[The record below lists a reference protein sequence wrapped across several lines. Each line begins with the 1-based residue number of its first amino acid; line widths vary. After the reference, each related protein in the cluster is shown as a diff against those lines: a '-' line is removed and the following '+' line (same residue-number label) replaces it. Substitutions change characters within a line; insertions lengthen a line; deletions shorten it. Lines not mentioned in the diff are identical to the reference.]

1 LAANPGGRPPDAR
14 VGESLAVAGRV
25 VVPGAGSH
33 ERVLSPRVTMADLW
47 ASLDVAATAEGLKS
61 TAAAHGTSIDS
72 AAGKRLAAYLAQ
84 ASQYYKALP
93 FLDPVAKP
101 LMAYYFALN
110 LTKAYLTV
118 REPAFTA
125 VNVRHGASDAYKPGQ
140 RYRFTQERVR
150 IESPGVLQKLA
161 LSTGMEF
168 CWKQNE
174 ELQLSK
180 MVAYLAEGADLY
192 SDAFGTKPK
201 LLPITQAR
209 ILRASVGG
217 GQNEAWIA
225 VDVSRLLL
233 KERGLSARGVL
244 GAAKIFSSN
253 FQLVF
258 DQADTDTVTYESKN
272 PIQFKKA
279 VQVLG
284 RLRAEFDRALLLRN
298 RSTGGGVD
306 YIVLSSRPKL
316 LSMEALTFAVLLHL
330 SNMVRYRPQQVE
342 ALRGSKYWWL
352 FTSWVDRACE
362 NFLLSIASR
371 ISLEEHVIR

>member
-1 LAANPGGRPPDAR
+1 MAATTGRPPDAR
-14 VGESLAVAGRV
+14 VGTSLSVAGRV

-47 ASLDVAATAEGLKS
+47 ASLDVAATAEGIKR
-61 TAAAHGTSIDS
+61 TAAAHGASIDVP
-72 AAGKRLAAYLAQ
+72 AGKRLAAYVAQ
-84 ASQYYKALP
+84 ASQYYKTLP
-93 FLDPVAKP
+93 ALDPVAKP

-118 REPAFTA
+118 RDPPFTA
-125 VNVRHGASDAYKPGQ
+125 TKVGHGASDAYKPGQ

-150 IESPGVLQKLA
+150 IEAPGVLHKLA
-161 LSTGMEF
+161 QSTGMGF
-168 CWKQNE
+168 CWNQGD

-201 LLPITQAR
+201 LLPIALTR
-209 ILRASVGG
+209 IMRASSA

-244 GAAKIFSSN
+244 DAAKIFDDN
-253 FQLVF
+253 FRLVF
-258 DQADTDTVTYESKN
+258 DSTDTDSVTYESKQ
-272 PIQFKKA
+272 PTQFTKA
-279 VQVLG
+279 VQALG
-284 RLRAEFDRALLLRN
+284 PLRTEFDKALLLRN

-306 YIVLSSRPKL
+306 YIVLSDRPKL
-316 LSMEALTFAVLLHL
+316 LSMEALTFVVLLHL

-371 ISLEEHVIR
+371 ISLEEHVIQ

>member
-1 LAANPGGRPPDAR
+1 
-14 VGESLAVAGRV
+14 
-25 VVPGAGSH
+25 
-33 ERVLSPRVTMADLW
+33 MADLW